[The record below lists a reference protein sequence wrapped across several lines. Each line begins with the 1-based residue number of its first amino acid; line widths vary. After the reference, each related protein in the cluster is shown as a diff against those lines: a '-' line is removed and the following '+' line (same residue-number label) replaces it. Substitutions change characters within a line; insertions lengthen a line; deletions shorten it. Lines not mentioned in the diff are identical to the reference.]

1 MSTATTRRRKQVIL
15 RWVVLSAVGAFVFLP
30 LYSMYE
36 FSTRSSVLLPGKWDA
51 WKALVEDPDITSA
64 IRTSLTLAAL
74 TSLGMLLLLLPTMVW
89 VRLKAPHAKKL
100 IEFLC
105 LLPLTLPAIVIVTG
119 YGGVQAWVEYLVTD
133 GPLGLSFAYVILVL
147 PYCYRALDSG
157 LSAIDVNTLSEAGR
171 SLGASWFTV
180 ITRIIM
186 PNITS
191 AILSAMFLAVALVI
205 GEFTFAS
212 LLLFDNLQVVI
223 NLLGLR
229 SGPISVAASLASILF
244 AFVLLFSL
252 SFIGTRRTGREA
264 TP

>member
-1 MSTATTRRRKQVIL
+1 MSTATQRQRNQVIL
-15 RWVVLSAVGAFVFLP
+15 RWVVLVLVGLFVFLP
-30 LYSMYE
+30 LYSMFK
-36 FSTRSSVLLPGKWDA
+36 FSTTPSVLLPGRWDA
-51 WKALVEDPDITSA
+51 WKALGQDPDITAA
-64 IRTSLTLAAL
+64 IRTSLELAAL
-74 TSLGMLLLLLPTMVW
+74 TSVGMLVLLLPTMVW
-89 VRLKAPHAKKL
+89 VRLRAPYAKRL

-105 LLPLTLPAIVIVTG
+105 LLPLTLPAIVIVAG
-119 YGGVQAWVEYLVTD
+119 YGGVQSWVEYLVTH
-133 GPLGLSFAYVILVL
+133 GPMGLTFVYIILVL

-157 LSAIDVNTLSEAGR
+157 LSSIDVNTLSEAGR

-186 PNITS
+186 PNIKS

-229 SGPISVAASLASILF
+229 SGKVSVAASLASIIF
-244 AFVLLFSL
+244 AFILLFGL
-252 SFIGTRRTGREA
+252 SFIGTRRKGREVL
-264 TP
+264 T

>member
-1 MSTATTRRRKQVIL
+1 MSTATARRRKQVAL
-15 RWVVLSAVGAFVFLP
+15 RWVVLAVVGAFFMLP
-30 LYSMYE
+30 LYSMYR
-36 FSTRSSVLLPGKWDA
+36 FSTQASVLLPGKWDA
-51 WKALVEDPDITSA
+51 WKALGEDATITSA
-64 IRTSLTLAAL
+64 IRTSLALAAL
-74 TSLGMLLLLLPTMVW
+74 TSVGMLVLLLPTMVW
-89 VRLKAPHAKKL
+89 VRLRAPRAKRA

-105 LLPLTLPAIVIVTG
+105 LLPLTIPAIVIVAG
-119 YGGVQAWVEYLVTD
+119 YGGVQAWVEYLVTE
-133 GPLGLSFAYVILVL
+133 GPLGLTFPYIVLVL

-157 LSAIDVNTLSEAGR
+157 LSSIDVNTLSEAAR
-171 SLGASWFTV
+171 SLGASWLTV

-223 NLLGLR
+223 NALGLR
-229 SGPISVAASLASILF
+229 SGPISVAASLASIVF

-252 SFIGTRRTGREA
+252 SVLGTRRRGREA
-264 TP
+264 TL